1 MTIEAIN
8 VSSVDLNRLVWR
20 KSSRSGQNGSN
31 GACVEVAFADVEF
44 RKSSRSGQDG
54 SNGNCVEVGFSG
66 PAVVIRDSKSPDRGN
81 LVLPSSGW
89 AGFLR
94 VSKT

>member
-1 MTIEAIN
+1 MTIEAIK
-8 VSSVDLNRLVWR
+8 VSTVDLSRLTWR

-31 GACVEVAFADVEF
+31 GNCVEVAFADVEF

-54 SNGNCVEVGFSG
+54 SNGNCVEVAFSG
-66 PAVVIRDSKSPDRGN
+66 PAVAVRDSKSPDQGT

-89 AGFLR
+89 SGFLH
-94 VSKT
+94 VSKM